1 MFSFLKN
8 SEGKDAKSSLWI
20 LIIAAAVGIVL
31 LLIGGAAQT
40 SEAPRAQEQYR
51 TEEDALLE
59 YQEHLETRI
68 RRLCESVGGVGTASV
83 TVTLSGGFE
92 SVYATEWKNGNEEY
106 VILGSGSSASA
117 LYLTRS
123 APAIAG
129 IGIVCDGGGSE
140 RVRCELI
147 SLLGATF
154 DVSTHRIYVTAA
166 K

>member
-8 SEGKDAKSSLWI
+8 GDGKDGKSSLWI
-20 LIIAAAVGIVL
+20 LIIAAAVGIAL
-31 LLIGGAAQT
+31 LLIGGVT
-40 SEAPRAQEQYR
+40 EADTKPHAEEQYR
-51 TEEDALLE
+51 SDEEALSE
-59 YQEHLETRI
+59 YQSKLEDRI
-68 RRLCESVGGVGTASV
+68 RRICESVGGVGSASV

-117 LYLTRS
+117 LYLTRTP
-123 APAIAG
+123 PAIAG

-140 RVRCELI
+140 RVRCELV